1 MTTIARRFNV
11 TPSNSLNEKKE
22 IKFLKIL
29 DFQTKPIF
37 NIILSSLILV
47 VFFFY
52 LLEMNQIVA
61 LGFKVDEL
69 ERHKEDLK
77 KTNKSLEMEKMQ
89 LESLSGTSDEL
100 ANFNFVKTDKIDYL
114 KPVTGLALTK
124 K

>member
-1 MTTIARRFNV
+1 MTTIVRRFN
-11 TPSNSLNEKKE
+11 TMSGSSINEKKE
-22 IKFLKIL
+22 IKFFKIL
-29 DFQTKPIF
+29 DFKTKPIF
-37 NIILSSLILV
+37 NIILGSLILV
-47 VFFFY
+47 VLFFY

-89 LESLSGTSDEL
+89 LESLSGASDKL

-114 KPVTGLALTK
+114 KPTAGLALNK

>member
-1 MTTIARRFNV
+1 M
-11 TPSNSLNEKKE
+11 PSSSINEKKE
-22 IKFLKIL
+22 IKIL
-29 DFQTKPIF
+29 DFRTKPIL
-37 NIILSSLILV
+37 NIVLGSLILV
-47 VFFFY
+47 VLFFY

-69 ERHKEDLK
+69 ERQREELK
-77 KTNKSLEMEKMQ
+77 KTNKSLEVEKMQ
-89 LESLSGTSDEL
+89 LESLSGSSHEL